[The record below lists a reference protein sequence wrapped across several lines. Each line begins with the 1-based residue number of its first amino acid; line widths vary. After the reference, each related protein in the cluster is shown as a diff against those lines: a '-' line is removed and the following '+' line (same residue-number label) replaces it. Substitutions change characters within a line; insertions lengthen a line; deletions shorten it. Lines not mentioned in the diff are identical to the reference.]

1 MQNFINQKILPP
13 IMKFVNTR
21 AIKALKDG
29 MVLSLP
35 FIMVGSVFLLLAS
48 FPIPA
53 VANWMNQTGLTP
65 YWNQAYNASFG
76 IVAVFAVVGIAY
88 TWAKNEHVEGLPAGM
103 TAFVGFLIIMNSTTP
118 VKDGAKTVISAAK
131 APNLL
136 IGFIDRTWLGGQ
148 GMIAAIIVGLITG
161 WIYTWFVKKKI
172 TIKLPDQVPPAVANS
187 FVALIPSA
195 VLTVWWLL
203 VYIFFDKVAHTTLTQ
218 WIYTTIQTPLQG
230 VTDSFGG
237 ILLVTLLVPFFW
249 FFGVHGSTLVGGIA
263 GPILSANAL
272 ENAAIFKKLGY
283 VDAAHGGHIVI
294 QGLFDQFSTVT
305 GAGMTIGLVVFMT
318 FMDKSTQLKSIG
330 KLALVPGIFNINE
343 LVLFGLP
350 IVMNPMLAI
359 PFFIMPPL
367 SAGSTYLLIKA
378 GILPYLNGV
387 QVPWTTPP
395 VVSGF
400 LIGGWKVAIWQAMIL
415 VVSFFV
421 YLPFVRSYDKMLYEK
436 EQVKVTEEKA

>member
-1 MQNFINQKILPP
+1 
-13 IMKFVNTR
+13 
-21 AIKALKDG
+21 
-29 MVLSLP
+29 
-35 FIMVGSVFLLLAS
+35 
-48 FPIPA
+48 
-53 VANWMNQTGLTP
+53 
-65 YWNQAYNASFG
+65 
-76 IVAVFAVVGIAY
+76 
-88 TWAKNEHVEGLPAGM
+88 M

-203 VYIFFDKVAHTTLTQ
+203 VYIFFDKVAHTTLNQ

-237 ILLVTLLVPFFW
+237 ILLLTLLVPFFW

-318 FMDKSTQLKSIG
+318 FMAKSTQLKSIG

-343 LVLFGLP
+343 PVLFGLP

-387 QVPWTTPP
+387 QVPMDHTT
-395 VVSGF
+395 SCF
-400 LIGGWKVAIWQAMIL
+400 WIL
-415 VVSFFV
+415 DRWLESCH
-421 YLPFVRSYDKMLYEK
+421 LASYDFGSFILCISSIR
-436 EQVKVTEEKA
+436 T

>member
-53 VANWMNQTGLTP
+53 VANWMNQMGLTP

-76 IVAVFAVVGIAY
+76 IVAVFAVDGIAY
-88 TWAKNEHVEGLPAGM
+88 TWAKNEHVEGLSAGM

-118 VKDGAKTVISAAK
+118 VKDGAKTIISAAK

-237 ILLVTLLVPFFW
+237 ILLLTLLVPFFW

-318 FMDKSTQLKSIG
+318 FMAKSTQLKSIG

-343 LVLFGLP
+343 PVLFGLP

-367 SAGSTYLLIKA
+367 SAGSTYLLIKT

-400 LIGGWKVAIWQAMIL
+400 LIGGWKVAIWQAIIL

-436 EQVKVTEEKA
+436 EQAKVTEEKD

>member
-1 MQNFINQKILPP
+1 M
-13 IMKFVNTR
+13 
-21 AIKALKDG
+21 
-29 MVLSLP
+29 
-35 FIMVGSVFLLLAS
+35 
-48 FPIPA
+48 
-53 VANWMNQTGLTP
+53 
-65 YWNQAYNASFG
+65 
-76 IVAVFAVVGIAY
+76 
-88 TWAKNEHVEGLPAGM
+88 
-103 TAFVGFLIIMNSTTP
+103 
-118 VKDGAKTVISAAK
+118 
-131 APNLL
+131 
-136 IGFIDRTWLGGQ
+136 
-148 GMIAAIIVGLITG
+148 
-161 WIYTWFVKKKI
+161 
-172 TIKLPDQVPPAVANS
+172 
-187 FVALIPSA
+187 
-195 VLTVWWLL
+195 
-203 VYIFFDKVAHTTLTQ
+203 
-218 WIYTTIQTPLQG
+218 QG

-237 ILLVTLLVPFFW
+237 ILLLTLLVPFFW

-343 LVLFGLP
+343 PVLFGLP

-436 EQVKVTEEKA
+436 EQAKVTEEKA